1 MLLCVLAS
9 TGGVIFVACIAA
21 ESLRE
26 HRDLGTFMTTAT
38 TEGQFEIRAVCRAD
52 VPALHAMIVAL
63 AQFEK
68 LTAIC
73 VATVADIEDALFG
86 SRPAAEALIAWN
98 NRQPAGFAL
107 FFHNF
112 STFLGRRGLWLEDL
126 FVRDEY
132 RNLGCAT
139 ALLRALAAIAEE
151 RGCGRFE
158 WAVLDW
164 NARAIDFYEKLG
176 ATILPDW
183 RIVRVV
189 GPALAKLAAPA
200 PGDGARR

>member
-1 MLLCVLAS
+1 
-9 TGGVIFVACIAA
+9 
-21 ESLRE
+21 
-26 HRDLGTFMTTAT
+26 MTTIT
-38 TEGQFEIRAVCRAD
+38 SDSEFEIRTARRDD
-52 VPALHAMIVAL
+52 VPALHEMIVAL
-63 AQFEK
+63 AKFEN
-68 LTAIC
+68 LTDIC
-73 VATVADIEDALFG
+73 VATAADIEDALFA
-86 SRPAAEALIAWN
+86 SRPAAEALIASN
-98 NRQPAGFAL
+98 NGQPAGFAL

-132 RNLGCAT
+132 RHQGCAT

-164 NARAIDFYEKLG
+164 NARAIGFYEKLG

-189 GPALAKLAAPA
+189 GPALARIARTAPA
-200 PGDGARR
+200 DEGGR